1 MIECASVG
9 SGFEGLSE
17 ATARSN
23 RAHGYAR
30 NAIFPLGVLVHEAV
44 IVDAGAFYWI
54 SDGIVYSHLD
64 RVSPVGLNW
73 WLETLWLAESPVM
86 DSFRIRTLGY

>member
-1 MIECASVG
+1 MRLIECASVG

-17 ATARSN
+17 PARSN

-64 RVSPVGLNW
+64 RVSPVGLN
-73 WLETLWLAESPVM
+73 
-86 DSFRIRTLGY
+86 